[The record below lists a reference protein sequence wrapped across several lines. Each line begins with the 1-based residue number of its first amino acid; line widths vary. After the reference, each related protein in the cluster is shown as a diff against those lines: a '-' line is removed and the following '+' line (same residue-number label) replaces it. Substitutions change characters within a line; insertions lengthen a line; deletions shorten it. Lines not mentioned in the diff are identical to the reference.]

1 MNQHLRLPTPPSPGA
16 NNAHGKPWRD
26 RLPPWLSYNRI
37 LFSAFFVLPFLTVS
51 FYQILLATDRYVS
64 EARFIVRGISNNN
77 IGGLA
82 VVFRAF
88 GIANAKDDAFAVLEY
103 MQSRD
108 AVTDLSTRVP
118 LPDILNRPDADIW
131 SGYGRLWTDTTVE
144 ALYKQYQRYV
154 EIYYD
159 PLTGIT
165 TMIVQSFR
173 AEDSQLVAKELLSLG
188 EQLVN
193 RMNGRAQAD
202 SIAHAEKTMRE
213 AEERVIATQAALTEF
228 RNREM
233 MLDPNSQTGGTV
245 QLITTLTT
253 ELATLRVT
261 IQQTREKSP
270 LNPNLSGLEARA
282 EALQRQIDERRRDIV
297 GSDASLANKM
307 GGYERLVLE
316 REFSERALIASTN
329 AFENARQEARRQ
341 RIYLE
346 TVAYPNLP
354 DVSTEPRRFRLI
366 VTTFLFGLMAYGMA
380 WILLVGAREHADFE
394 S

>member
-1 MNQHLRLPTPPSPGA
+1 
-16 NNAHGKPWRD
+16 
-26 RLPPWLSYNRI
+26 
-37 LFSAFFVLPFLTVS
+37 
-51 FYQILLATDRYVS
+51 
-64 EARFIVRGISNNN
+64 
-77 IGGLA
+77 
-82 VVFRAF
+82 
-88 GIANAKDDAFAVLEY
+88 
-103 MQSRD
+103 
-108 AVTDLSTRVP
+108 
-118 LPDILNRPDADIW
+118 LNRPEVDSW
-131 SGYGRLWTDTTVE
+131 SGYGRLWPDNTLE
-144 ALYKQYQRYV
+144 ALYKQYKRYV

-165 TMIVQSFR
+165 TMTVQAFQP
-173 AEDSQLVAKELLSLG
+173 EDSQLIAKELLKLA

-193 RMNGRAQAD
+193 RMNSRAQAD

-233 MLDPNSQTGGTV
+233 ILDPNSQTGGTV
-245 QLITTLTT
+245 QLITTLTA
-253 ELATLRVT
+253 ELASLRVT

-270 LNPNLSGLEARA
+270 LNPNLSGLQARA

-297 GSDASLANKM
+297 GTDASLASKI

-316 REFSERALIASTN
+316 REFSERALSAATN

-354 DVSTEPRRFRLI
+354 DLSTEPRRLRLFMTVFI
-366 VTTFLFGLMAYGMA
+366 FGLMAYAMS
-380 WILLVGAREHADFE
+380 WLLLVGAREHADFE